1 MVESGEA
8 NKYHGKSNRKIAICK
23 INESANQSN
32 DSIVCPS
39 SVGPRAKLLLRHTLL
54 PFHPSSKGRNHALR
68 RYRRAIRREEGAL
81 DDKYSLM
88 DGYSACREIILRDPF
103 VAVSSATNPNSLS

>member
-1 MVESGEA
+1 M
-8 NKYHGKSNRKIAICK
+8 NLQINRMIQSYVLRR
-23 INESANQSN
+23 SA
-32 DSIVCPS
+32 PRKTS
-39 SVGPRAKLLLRHTLL
+39 SSAQLCLL